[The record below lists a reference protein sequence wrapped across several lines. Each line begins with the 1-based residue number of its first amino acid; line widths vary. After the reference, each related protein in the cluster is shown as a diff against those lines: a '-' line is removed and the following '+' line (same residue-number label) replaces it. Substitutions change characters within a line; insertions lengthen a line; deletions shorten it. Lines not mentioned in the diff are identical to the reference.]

1 MTLFAHFAR
10 GGGSLAALA
19 AALVLAVPATP
30 AAAQD
35 MPAFQPDDPAPAPS
49 PPPPSYRPTRTESS
63 GGPARAEI
71 YRSEPAPAPRFER
84 PDRPERPAPR
94 FERTAEPQAAPPPP
108 VFARQAPAYSP
119 PTRIDPDVE
128 ARAALGQ
135 RSDDRR
141 GRRGGFGDVIT
152 RAETVQREQQDAR
165 RVAPTAQQIDR
176 RSEQRADRVDRRSEQ
191 RADQIDRRSEQR
203 ADRVEQRGDVRAD
216 RLDWRGRD
224 AAADRVDRRTDIRG
238 DRIEDRGDRR
248 ADRVEDRGDRRA
260 DRIEDRGDRRA
271 DGRVGERR
279 DQSWGGGIRDI
290 AREGRRDEWRDGRG
304 GGDDRRD
311 QWRDGRRGDWRADR
325 RDWRR
330 DDWRWGWNGRPGWDN
345 RDFRRWDNRWRDNRS
360 YNWNSYRRTHR
371 VIYQPGPYF
380 APYRNH
386 RYDRLSIGFY
396 LDSLFFQPRFFI
408 NDPWAYRLPPA
419 YGPYQWVRY
428 YDDVLLVDI
437 YSGEVVDV
445 IHDFFW

>member
-19 AALVLAVPATP
+19 VALAMTAPAAP
-30 AAAQD
+30 AAAQE
-35 MPAFQPDDPAPAPS
+35 MTTFQADEREA
-49 PPPPSYRPTRTESS
+49 PPPQRPTRVESS

-71 YRSEPAPAPRFER
+71 YRPDPAPAPRYER
-84 PDRPERPAPR
+84 PAPERQAPR
-94 FERTAEPQAAPPPP
+94 FERAAEPQAAPPAP
-108 VFARQAPAYSP
+108 VFARQAPP
-119 PTRIDPDVE
+119 MRVDPDIE
-128 ARAALGQ
+128 ARAALAQ
-135 RSDDRR
+135 RADDRGGRR
-141 GRRGGFGDVIT
+141 GRGGFGGDVIT
-152 RAETVQREQQDAR
+152 RAETVQREQQDTRRGDPRAR
-165 RVAPTAQQIDR
+165 QVDRRSEQRAEQIDR
-176 RSEQRADRVDRRSEQ
+176 RSEQRAG
-191 RADQIDRRSEQR
+191 QIDRRSERQ
-203 ADRVEQRGDVRAD
+203 ADRVERRGDVRAD
-216 RLDWRGRD
+216 QLDLRGRD
-224 AAADRVDRRTDIRG
+224 AAADRVDRRTDIRS

-260 DRIEDRGDRRA
+260 DRVEDRGDRRV
-271 DGRVGERR
+271 DRVEGRR
-279 DQSWGGGIRDI
+279 DDSWGGGIRDL
-290 AREGRRDEWRDGRG
+290 AREGRRDEWR
-304 GGDDRRD
+304 GD
-311 QWRDGRRGDWRADR
+311 RDGRRDDWRSGRDGRRDEWRGDRRDDRRAER

-330 DDWRWGWNGRPGWDN
+330 DDWRWGWNGRSGWDN

-360 YNWNSYRRTHR
+360 YNWSGYRRSHR

-380 APYRNH
+380 APYRSH
-386 RYDRLSIGFY
+386 RYNRLSIGLY

-445 IHDFFW
+445 INDFFW